1 MSIGGPD
8 PRLPRVVRPYVLT
21 GGRTRPTGPTLAL
34 DTTIRTTV
42 TDTITR
48 ARPDVPEAARIVELC
63 QTPTS
68 LAELAG
74 RLNLPVGVVRVLV
87 GDLAAARTV
96 TVDPPTP
103 PGVATDVALLEKL
116 LDGIRAL

>member
-1 MSIGGPD
+1 MSIGGPE

-34 DTTIRTTV
+34 DTTIRTT
-42 TDTITR
+42 IT
-48 ARPDVPEAARIVELC
+48 AISVPPRPDTPEAARIVELC
-63 QTPTS
+63 HTPTS

-74 RLNLPVGVVRVLV
+74 RLTLPVGVVRVLV
-87 GDLAAARTV
+87 GDLAATATL